1 MGPLAIVSRR
11 EMERSVEGKRV
22 TVIGFGRSGA
32 AAAKLALAKGA
43 REVVMQD
50 KRDAVELGDDK
61 VLELARQGVRPEL
74 GGHRAQTLIES
85 DLIVVSPGVPK
96 IEAVE
101 QAEQKG
107 VPVLGEVEFAS
118 WFIHGEFVGITGT
131 NGKSTVTALTG
142 EIIKATGVP
151 TFIGGNLGVPLC
163 EAVGTPAADEGGAL
177 VVELSS
183 YQLERMPTLRLRV
196 AVLLN
201 VTPDHL
207 DRYGGLPAYASA
219 KQRIFQGQ
227 TSKDFAVV
235 PAFDPLMIAMA
246 TAGPSVVTTFG
257 GPSGD
262 VHIDGDF
269 IVDRWGGRFP
279 RSMLKIRGAHNVENA
294 MASILAARLLGAQEG
309 AIREGLGS
317 FEGLP
322 HRMQWV
328 ADDDDI
334 SYFNDSKATNV
345 AASVKALEGVE
356 PGRRVVLIAG
366 GRDKG
371 GSYGPMRPLLEKKGR
386 ALVLVGE
393 ATELMKAQL
402 EDLVPVRPADDMFDA
417 VRIARSC
424 ARKGDVV
431 LLAPACS
438 SLDMFENYEER
449 GRVFSAAV
457 KALAGTSRQEEDL
470 SS

>member
-1 MGPLAIVSRR
+1 MD
-11 EMERSVEGKRV
+11 RSVEGKRV
-22 TVIGFGRSGA
+22 TIVGFGRSGA

-43 REVVMQD
+43 REVIMQD

-61 VLELARQGVRPEL
+61 VLELARAGIRPEL
-74 GGHRAQTLIES
+74 GGHRVQTLVDS
-85 DLIVVSPGVPK
+85 DLVVLSPGVPK
-96 IEAVE
+96 LEAVDA
-101 QAEQKG
+101 AEKKG
-107 VPVLGEVEFAS
+107 IPIVSEVELAS
-118 WFIHGEFVGITGT
+118 WFIRGEVIGVTGT

-142 EIIKATGVP
+142 EIVKASGVP
-151 TFIGGNLGVPLC
+151 TFTGGNLGVPLS

-183 YQLERMPTLRLRV
+183 YQLERTYTLRMRV

-207 DRYGGLPAYASA
+207 DRYGTLPAYAAA
-219 KQRIFQGQ
+219 KQRIFLSQ

-235 PAFDPLMIAMA
+235 PALDPLMVAMA
-246 TAGPSVVTTFG
+246 AAGGGVVQTYG

-262 VHIDGDF
+262 VRVDGDA
-269 IVDRWGGRFP
+269 IVDRWGARYP
-279 RSMLKIRGAHNVENA
+279 RSLLKIRGTHNLENA
-294 MASILAARLLGAQEG
+294 MASILAARLLGVQEG
-309 AIREGLGS
+309 AARDGLSS
-317 FEGLP
+317 FDGLP
-322 HRMQWV
+322 HRMQFV
-328 ADDDDI
+328 ADDDGI
-334 SYFNDSKATNV
+334 AYFNDSKATNV
-345 AASVKALEGVE
+345 AASVKALEGVDD
-356 PGRRVVLIAG
+356 GRRVVLIAG

-402 EDLVPVRPADDMFDA
+402 EDLVPVRQADDMFDA

>member
-1 MGPLAIVSRR
+1 
-11 EMERSVEGKRV
+11 MERSVDGKRV
-22 TVIGFGRSGA
+22 TVVGFGRSGA
-32 AAAKLALAKGA
+32 AAAKLALKMGA

-61 VLELARQGVRPEL
+61 VLELARDGIRPEL
-74 GGHRAQTLIES
+74 GGHKVQTLLES
-85 DLIVVSPGVPK
+85 DVVVLSPGVPK
-96 IEAVE
+96 LEAVSA
-101 QAEQKG
+101 AENAG
-107 VPVLGEVEFAS
+107 IDVISEIEFAS
-118 WFIHGEFVGITGT
+118 WFIHGEYIAITGT
-131 NGKSTVTALTG
+131 NGKSTVTTLAG
-142 EIIKATGVP
+142 AIVAASGVP
-151 TFIGGNLGVPLC
+151 TFVGGNLGAPLS
-163 EAVGTPAADEGGAL
+163 EAVGTPAAQPGGAL

-183 YQLERMPTLRLRV
+183 YQLERTRSVPFRV
-196 AVLLN
+196 SVLLN

-207 DRYGGLPAYASA
+207 DRYGSLAAYAAA
-219 KQRIFQGQ
+219 KQRIFLSQS
-227 TSKDFAVV
+227 TRDFAVV
-235 PAFDPLMIAMA
+235 PAMDPAMVAMA
-246 TAGPSVVTTFG
+246 AAGSAVVQTYAGPQA
-257 GPSGD
+257 D
-262 VHIDGDF
+262 VRLDGDF

-279 RSMLKIRGAHNVENA
+279 RSLLKIRGGHNLENA
-294 MASILAARLLGAQEG
+294 MAAILAARLLGVGESAV
-309 AIREGLGS
+309 REGLEG

-322 HRMQWV
+322 HRMQFV
-328 ADDDDI
+328 AEEEGI

-356 PGRRVVLIAG
+356 QGRRVVLVAG

-371 GSYGPMRPLLEKKGR
+371 GSYGPLRPLLEKKGR

-402 EDLVPVRPADDMFDA
+402 EDLVPVRHADDMFDA
-417 VRIARSC
+417 VRIARGC

-457 KALAGTSRQEEDL
+457 RALVGTSRQEEDL
-470 SS
+470 

>member
-1 MGPLAIVSRR
+1 
-11 EMERSVEGKRV
+11 MERSVEGKRV
-22 TVIGFGRSGA
+22 TVVGFGRSGT
-32 AAAKLALAKGA
+32 AAAKLALKMGA

-50 KRDAVELGDDK
+50 KRDAVELGDEK
-61 VLELARQGVRPEL
+61 VLELARDGIRPEL
-74 GGHRAQTLIES
+74 GGHRVQTLIES
-85 DLIVVSPGVPK
+85 DVIVVSPGVPK
-96 IEAVE
+96 LEAVD
-101 QAEQKG
+101 AAIAKG
-107 VPVLGEVEFAS
+107 VPVVSEVELAS
-118 WFIHGEFVGITGT
+118 WFIRGEYVGITGT

-142 EIIKATGVP
+142 EIVKASGVP
-151 TFIGGNLGVPLC
+151 TFVGGNLGVPLS

-177 VVELSS
+177 IVELSS
-183 YQLERMPTLRLRV
+183 YQLEQTHSLRMRV

-207 DRYGGLPAYASA
+207 DRYGTLPAYAAA
-219 KQRIFQGQ
+219 KQRIFLSQ
-227 TSKDFAVV
+227 TKSDFAVV

-246 TAGPSVVTTFG
+246 AVGPGVVQTYG
-257 GPSGD
+257 GPNGD
-262 VHIDGDF
+262 VRVDGDS
-269 IVDRWGGRFP
+269 IVDRWGARFP
-279 RSMLKIRGAHNVENA
+279 RSLLKIRGAHNVENA
-294 MASILAARLLGAQEG
+294 MASILAAKLLGVQDG
-309 AIREGLGS
+309 AVRDALSS

-322 HRMQWV
+322 HRMQFV
-328 ADDDDI
+328 AEEEGI

-356 PGRRVVLIAG
+356 DGRRVVLIAG

-402 EDLVPVRPADDMFDA
+402 EDLVPVRQADDMFDA
-417 VRIARSC
+417 VRIARGC

>member
-1 MGPLAIVSRR
+1 MQ
-11 EMERSVEGKRV
+11 RSIDGKRV
-22 TVIGFGRSGA
+22 AVIGFGRSGA
-32 AAAKLALAKGA
+32 AAAKLAMKMGA

-61 VLELARQGVRPEL
+61 VLELARDGIRPEL
-74 GGHRAQTLIES
+74 GGHKAQTLLES
-85 DLIVVSPGVPK
+85 DVIVLSPGVPK
-96 IEAVE
+96 LEAVDA
-101 QAEQKG
+101 AEKAG
-107 VPVLGEVEFAS
+107 VDVVSEIEFAS
-118 WFIHGEFVGITGT
+118 WFIKGEYIAVTGT
-131 NGKSTVTALTG
+131 NGKSTVTTLIG
-142 EIIKATGVP
+142 EIVKASGVP
-151 TFIGGNLGVPLC
+151 TFVGGNLGMPLS
-163 EAVGTPAADEGGAL
+163 EAVGTPAAEDGGAL

-183 YQLERMPTLRLRV
+183 YQLERTKTVPFRV

-207 DRYGGLPAYASA
+207 DRYGTLAAYASA
-219 KQRIFQGQ
+219 KQRIFLSQ
-227 TSKDFAVV
+227 TSRDFAVV
-235 PAFDPLMIAMA
+235 PATDPAMVAMA
-246 TAGPSVVTTFG
+246 SAGGAPVQTYG
-257 GPSGD
+257 GPQGD
-262 VHIDGDF
+262 VRVDGDS
-269 IVDRWGGRFP
+269 IVDRWGARYP
-279 RSMLKIRGAHNVENA
+279 RSLLKIRGSHNVENA
-294 MASILAARLLGAQEG
+294 MAAVLAARLLGAGES
-309 AIREGLGS
+309 AVREGLEK

-322 HRMQWV
+322 HRMQFV
-328 ADDDDI
+328 AEEDGI

-345 AASVKALEGVE
+345 AAAVKALEGVE
-356 PGRRVVLIAG
+356 PGRRVVLVAG

-402 EDLVPVRPADDMFDA
+402 EDLVPVRHADDMFDA
-417 VRIARSC
+417 VRIARGC

-457 KALAGTSRQEEDL
+457 KALVGTSRQEEDL
-470 SS
+470 

>member
-1 MGPLAIVSRR
+1 MD
-11 EMERSVEGKRV
+11 RSVEGKRV
-22 TVIGFGRSGA
+22 TIVGFGRSGA

-61 VLELARQGVRPEL
+61 VLELARAGIRPEL
-74 GGHRAQTLIES
+74 GGHRVQTLVDS
-85 DLIVVSPGVPK
+85 DLVVLSPGVPK
-96 IEAVE
+96 LEAVDA
-101 QAEQKG
+101 AEKKG
-107 VPVLGEVEFAS
+107 IPVVSEVELAS
-118 WFIHGEFVGITGT
+118 WFIRGEFIGITGT

-142 EIIKATGVP
+142 EIVKASGVP
-151 TFIGGNLGVPLC
+151 TFTGGNLGVPLS

-183 YQLERMPTLRLRV
+183 YQLERTYSLRMRV

-207 DRYGGLPAYASA
+207 DRYGTLPAYAAA
-219 KQRIFQGQ
+219 KQRIFLAQ

-235 PAFDPLMIAMA
+235 PAFDPLMVAMA
-246 TAGPSVVTTFG
+246 AAGGGVVQTYG
-257 GPSGD
+257 GPNGD
-262 VHIDGDF
+262 VRVDGDA
-269 IVDRWGGRFP
+269 IVDRWGARYP
-279 RSMLKIRGAHNVENA
+279 RALLKIRGTHNVENA
-294 MASILAARLLGAQEG
+294 MASILAARLLGVQEG
-309 AIREGLGS
+309 ATRDGLSS
-317 FEGLP
+317 FDGLP
-322 HRMQWV
+322 HRMQFV
-328 ADDDDI
+328 ADDDGI
-334 SYFNDSKATNV
+334 AYFNDSKATNV
-345 AASVKALEGVE
+345 AASVKALEGVDD
-356 PGRRVVLIAG
+356 GRRVVLIAG

-402 EDLVPVRPADDMFDA
+402 EDLVPVRQADDMFDA

>member
-1 MGPLAIVSRR
+1 
-11 EMERSVEGKRV
+11 MERSVEGKRV
-22 TVIGFGRSGA
+22 TVVGFGRSGA

-50 KRDAVELGDDK
+50 KRDAVELGDEK
-61 VLELARQGVRPEL
+61 VLELARAGIRPEL
-74 GGHRAQTLIES
+74 GGHRAQTLLES
-85 DLIVVSPGVPK
+85 DVIVLSPGVPK
-96 IEAVE
+96 IEGVE
-101 QAEQKG
+101 LAEKKG
-107 VPVLGEVEFAS
+107 VAIVSEIELAS
-118 WFIHGEFVGITGT
+118 WFIRGEYIAITGT
-131 NGKSTVTALTG
+131 NGKSTVTSLIG
-142 EIIKATGVP
+142 EIVKASGVP
-151 TFIGGNLGVPLC
+151 TFLGGNLGVPLS
-163 EAVGTPAADEGGAL
+163 EAIGTPAADEGGAL

-183 YQLERMPTLRLRV
+183 YQLERTYTLRPRV

-207 DRYGGLPAYASA
+207 DRYGTLAAYAAA
-219 KQRIFQGQ
+219 KQRIFLSQ
-227 TSKDFAVV
+227 SKKDFAVV
-235 PAFDPLMIAMA
+235 PAFDSLMLAMA
-246 TAGPSVVTTFG
+246 AAGPSVVQTFG

-262 VHIDGDF
+262 VRVEGDS
-269 IVDRWGGRFP
+269 IVDRWGGRFA
-279 RSMLKIRGAHNVENA
+279 RSMLKIRGNHNLENA
-294 MASILAARLLGAQEG
+294 MASILAARLLGVQEG
-309 AIREGLGS
+309 AIRDGLSS

-328 ADDDDI
+328 ADDDGI
-334 SYFNDSKATNV
+334 AYFNDSKATNV

-356 PGRRVVLIAG
+356 DGRRVVLIAG

-371 GSYGPMRPLLEKKGR
+371 GSYGPLRPLLEKKGR

-393 ATELMKAQL
+393 ATELMRAQL
-402 EDLVPVRPADDMFDA
+402 EDLLPVRQADDMFDA
-417 VRIARSC
+417 VRLARSC